1 MKDITPELSNRI
13 YWGIVL
19 GLIVWIIVYI
29 NQVYAVKD
37 RWHKSAN
44 YDSCVLYELKAAEKA
59 KLSVKDRDRLL
70 LENCKAQAP
79 IGTVSIVASD
89 EDFFAIVSSEG
100 GALIGWREDDTWLGG
115 KKWITS
121 RDGLRF
127 REGRMVVWRE
137 KQPEREKQ

>member
-19 GLIVWIIVYI
+19 GLVVWLIVYI
-29 NQVYAVKD
+29 NQVYAFKD

-59 KLSVKDRDRLL
+59 KLNVKDRDRLL
-70 LENCKAQAP
+70 LENCKAHGP
-79 IGTVSIVASD
+79 LGIVSIEASD

-100 GALIGWREDDTWLGG
+100 GAHIGWRVDDKSNGG
-115 KKWITS
+115 KQWITS

-127 REGRMVVWRE
+127 PEGPMVVWRA
-137 KQPEREKQ
+137 KQQEQE

>member
-1 MKDITPELSNRI
+1 MKEATPEVSNRI

-19 GLIVWIIVYI
+19 GLVIWLIVYI
-29 NQVYAVKD
+29 NQVYAVKL

-44 YDSCVLYELKAAEKA
+44 YDSCILFELKAAEKA
-59 KLSVKDRDRLL
+59 KLSVKDRDRLI

-79 IGTVSIVASD
+79 IGTVSIEASD

-115 KKWITS
+115 KKWLTS
-121 RDGLRF
+121 RDGFRF
-127 REGRMVVWRE
+127 PEGRIVVRRDKQQE
-137 KQPEREKQ
+137 KEQQ